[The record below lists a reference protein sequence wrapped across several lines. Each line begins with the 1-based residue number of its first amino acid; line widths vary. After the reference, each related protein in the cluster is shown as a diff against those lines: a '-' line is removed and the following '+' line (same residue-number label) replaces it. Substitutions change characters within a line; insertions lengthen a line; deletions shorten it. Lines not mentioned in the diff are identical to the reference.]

1 MRYIASTVPSGG
13 IVLERLGKGW
23 RRRQRGW
30 KPSLALVGWKARSNG
45 SLFPP
50 SFLGQAKEEGEKRK
64 RKVMIL
70 EGRCQS

>member
-1 MRYIASTVPSGG
+1 MAEATGVEAVIGLGG
-13 IVLERLGKGW
+13 LESPFPQVFG
-23 RRRQRGW
+23 Q
-30 KPSLALVGWKARSNG
+30 LVHHAFFSPP
-45 SLFPP
+45 FPP

>member
-1 MRYIASTVPSGG
+1 VAEEATGVEAVIGVGG
-13 IVLERLGKGW
+13 LESPF
-23 RRRQRGW
+23 QRV
-30 KPSLALVGWKARSNG
+30 S
-45 SLFPP
+45 FPP